1 MTSSQRFNRVTLWR
15 YSVTHKTTTT
25 KSLFLLYNVFALWR
39 RVTFTTSHCDA
50 ASRSRDLDGVVVVSS
65 PGSSVGRQF
74 DQSALVVSHHSLS
87 DLAKD
92 EEKDETA
99 DDQGCHLPPGL

>member
-1 MTSSQRFNRVTLWR
+1 M
-15 YSVTHKTTTT
+15 
-25 KSLFLLYNVFALWR
+25 
-39 RVTFTTSHCDA
+39 
-50 ASRSRDLDGVVVVSS
+50 VVVST

-74 DQSALVVSHHSLS
+74 DQSALVVSHHSLA

-99 DDQGCHLPPGL
+99 DDQGCHLPPGLENFFPPSLMFEGEIG